1 MSVNPLTSFKGSQD
15 LSILSLPSDI
25 LTYIFSYVIS
35 DLGNLSRVC
44 KRFYAVTKKFDD
56 SLARIFSNRVQI
68 QIHEYSRAC
77 SVKDNFIYF
86 PRPSNTFQRLNL
98 KTGENNPLYSGYVS
112 GTIINQ
118 EYDAL
123 IIETGYLKFKM
134 ICPQEVLE
142 FSEVKFNPHTGHH
155 VELTPGSLAL
165 KSKTRTIRKWDD
177 TLFDRVNMRDVRILH
192 EDEHFLVINIYMNF
206 TSKTRFLSISDGSI
220 FEMTRFEEVSLS
232 SMGYV
237 CSEVSRD
244 FTSSTQ
250 IRDKSNPKLVLRTL
264 TPKAAIPFTDRSW
277 QLLIGQRE
285 IKVANLNDNTAKSCK
300 KVKRIQTQMQHDC
313 FPVYD
318 YFSGA
323 IHYPLA
329 ARIHNNHLDVWNTAT
344 GKRLF
349 SHDYPE
355 TRVRIIHL
363 DTEKMVVA
371 NESKI
376 YVYSSFAI
384 NISEELKYRSLWER
398 FFLLLNRIWQAVKV
412 FFTNIH
418 NSFPI
423 L

>member
-15 LSILSLPSDI
+15 LSILSLSSDI
-25 LTYIFSYVIS
+25 LNYIFSYALS
-35 DLGNLSRVC
+35 DWGNFSRVC

-68 QIHEYSRAC
+68 QIHEYSRGC

-98 KTGENNPLYSGYVS
+98 KTGENNPLYFGYVS

-123 IIETGYLKFKM
+123 IVETAYLRFKM

-155 VELTPGSLAL
+155 VELTLGSLAL

-177 TLFDRVNMRDVRILH
+177 TLFDRVNLRDVRILH

-206 TSKTRFLSISDGSI
+206 TSRTRFLSIGDGSI
-220 FEMTRFEEVSLS
+220 LEMPHFDEVSLS

-237 CSEVSRD
+237 CSKILRD
-244 FTSSTQ
+244 FYSSTE
-250 IRDKSNPKLVLRTL
+250 IRDKSNPKIVLRTL

-277 QLLIGQRE
+277 QLLIGKRE
-285 IKVANLNDNTAKSCK
+285 IKVGSLQDDTS
-300 KVKRIQTQMQHDC
+300 KVCSKFKPIKTQMAHDL

-323 IHYPLA
+323 IHYPLV

-355 TRVRIIHL
+355 TRVRVIHL

-371 NESKI
+371 TQSKI

-384 NISEELKYRSLWER
+384 NVSEELKYYSLWER

-412 FFTNIH
+412 FFTNIP
-418 NSFPI
+418 NSVPS